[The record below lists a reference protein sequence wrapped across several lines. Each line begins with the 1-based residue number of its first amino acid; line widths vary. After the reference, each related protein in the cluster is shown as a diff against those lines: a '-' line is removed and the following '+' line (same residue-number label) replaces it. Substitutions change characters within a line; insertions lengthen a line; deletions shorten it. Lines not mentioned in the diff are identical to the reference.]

1 MSLVLEPSSRPS
13 EPSGPDVVVG
23 VPAEPDRMAATEAA
37 IALETGLKEAYPGRP
52 ALAVVLTGDPSGA
65 ATPETVLALAERDH
79 PPAIYTGGH
88 TGPQAALPTLL
99 EIAVARDAPACAL
112 LQPLPRPSDPRWLRA
127 LLEPV
132 LTGGFDL
139 VVPSYARGRLDG
151 VLVTG
156 IVYPLTRALFGQRL
170 RQPLGREL
178 VLSRRLARHLL
189 SDTEWRTDP
198 AHAGEDLWCV
208 TKALAREVRIAQ
220 VFIGPRPRPAPQP
233 SDVSQALAGVLD
245 TLFHEMEV
253 HAHYWQRVIG
263 SQVVATFGEERLAEE
278 PANAPAVAPLVDAFA
293 LGWRDLRPLWSSVLP
308 PHTLLA
314 LQRIPR
320 APPEA
325 FRMPDA
331 IWARVLYDFAVAWR
345 FKLMERRQL
354 LRSLTPIYLGWVASY
369 VNEVG
374 PLGPDAA
381 DERVERLCSAFED
394 EKRYL
399 ISRWRWPDRFNP

>member
-37 IALETGLKEAYPGRP
+37 LALEIGLKEAFPGRP
-52 ALAVVLTGDPSGA
+52 ALAVVLTGDPNGA
-65 ATPETVLALAERDH
+65 ATPETVLASAEREH

-99 EIAVARDAPACAL
+99 EVAVARDAPACAL
-112 LQPLPRPSDPRWLRA
+112 LQPLPRPGDPRWLRA

-178 VLSRRLARHLL
+178 VLSRRLAQHLL

-220 VFIGPRPRPAPQP
+220 VFIGPRPLPAPQP
-233 SDVSQALAGVLD
+233 SDVADALARVLD
-245 TLFHEMEV
+245 ILFHEMEV
-253 HAHYWQRVIG
+253 HAHYWQRVRG

-278 PANAPAVAPLVDAFA
+278 PASAPPVAPLVDAFA

-308 PHTLLA
+308 PQTLLA

-320 APPEA
+320 APPDA
-325 FRMPDA
+325 FLMPDA

-374 PLGPDAA
+374 PLGPDGA
-381 DERVERLCSAFED
+381 DERVERLCTAFEE